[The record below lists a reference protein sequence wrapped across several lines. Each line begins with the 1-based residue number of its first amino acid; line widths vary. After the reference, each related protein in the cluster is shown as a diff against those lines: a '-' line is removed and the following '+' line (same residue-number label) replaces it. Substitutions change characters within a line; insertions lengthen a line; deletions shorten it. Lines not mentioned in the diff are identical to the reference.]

1 MPTRWGCRVI
11 AVSSIEGGIYNPNG
25 LDIPSVVDH
34 QEESTG
40 VVGFPDADTVT
51 NDELLELDCDV
62 LVPAAIESV
71 IHQGNADR
79 IKAAVVVEA
88 ANHPVTPEGDAIL
101 NDRGVHVLPD
111 ILVNAGGVIGSYFE
125 VDTDLYQHKWDEDE
139 VNAELHKIMASAY
152 RDVWDIVQ
160 RERVHSEKRPSCSA
174 WAASTTPRSCEG
186 SCSRA
191 VLTPGRPIANAED
204 AEAGSREQSRRP
216 VTGSSGSHR
225 ALILAPFS
233 ETQLAGLRSRVDVN
247 LRELDGDPR
256 APGPGGVG
264 RKAP

>member
-1 MPTRWGCRVI
+1 M
-11 AVSSIEGGIYNPNG
+11 SSIEGGIYNPNG

-125 VDTDLYQHKWDEDE
+125 WTQNLYQHKWDEDE

-160 RERVHSEKRPSCSA
+160 RERVTFRE
-174 WAASTTPRSCEG
+174 AAF
-186 SCSRA
+186 
-191 VLTPGRPIANAED
+191 L
-204 AEAGSREQSRRP
+204 
-216 VTGSSGSHR
+216 
-225 ALILAPFS
+225 L
-233 ETQLAGLRSRVDVN
+233 
-247 LRELDGDPR
+247 
-256 APGPGGVG
+256 GVG
-264 RKAP
+264 RVHHTTKLRGFV